1 MLEVFFLNLEK
12 KVGKALLA
20 ETVKSKRDAV
30 KIMLQLLSK

>member
-20 ETVKSKRDAV
+20 ETESKANE
-30 KIMLQLLSK
+30 MQLK